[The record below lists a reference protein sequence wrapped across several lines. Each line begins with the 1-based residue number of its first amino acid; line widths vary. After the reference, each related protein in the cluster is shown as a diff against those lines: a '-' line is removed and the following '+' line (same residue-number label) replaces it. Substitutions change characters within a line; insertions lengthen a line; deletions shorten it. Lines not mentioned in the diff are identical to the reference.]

1 MTTYLFT
8 HRDCLFH
15 DTGTGHPERADRL
28 RAVLHQLDLENF
40 PTLERRDAP
49 LATREQLALAHTEAH
64 LDRLVARAPVEG
76 IIDLDPDT
84 KMSPGSQS
92 AALRAAGAVVA
103 AIDVVMKEPKTSA
116 FCAIRP
122 PGHHAEAD
130 CAMGFCLYN
139 NVAVGACYAR
149 QTYKLERIA
158 VVDFDVH
165 HGNGTQA
172 IFEKDA
178 GLFYASSHQAP
189 FYPGTGDASETGA
202 GNIVNVPLAAGSGS
216 RAFREAYDN
225 VILPALDTFRPELLI
240 ISAGFDAHERDPLAN
255 LNLTGKDFGWVTRKL
270 MVIADRH
277 ASGRVVSALEG
288 GYDLEGLADGVD
300 AHVKALLRT

>member
-40 PTLERRDAP
+40 PSLVREEAP
-49 LATREQLALAHTEAH
+49 LATRDQLARAHTVAY
-64 LDRLVARAPVEG
+64 LDQLVARSPISG

-84 KMSPGSQS
+84 KMSPGSQM

-103 AIDVVMKEPKTSA
+103 AVDTVMENKGSNA

-130 CAMGFCLYN
+130 RAMGFCLYN
-139 NVAVGACYAR
+139 NVAVAAYHAR
-149 QTYKLERIA
+149 EKYGLERVA

-189 FYPGTGDASETGA
+189 FYPGTGDASETGV
-202 GNIVNVPLAAGSGS
+202 GNIVNVPLSAGSGT

-225 VILPALDTFRPELLI
+225 IILPALEAFRPELLI

-255 LNLTGKDFGWVTRKL
+255 LNLTGADYDWITRKL
-270 MVIADRH
+270 MAIADQYAR
-277 ASGRVVSALEG
+277 GRVVSALEG
-288 GYDLEGLADGVD
+288 GYDLEGLADGVN